1 MQLKPNRLINT
12 QNIVLTFK
20 ETIIRKPI
28 TPSPSAPVRRERDS
42 DGGPRVNEQIR
53 LERVRLV
60 DQNGEMIGV
69 VTIREALRQADEAGL
84 DLVEISPN
92 ADPPVCK
99 ILDYGKYKYE
109 MQKKASE
116 ARKKQ
121 KVVEVK
127 EIQIRPMIGDND
139 YQVKLR
145 AAKRFLEEG
154 DKVKVV
160 LRFRGREMAHT
171 EIGFGLLKKM
181 IEDLGALTKVEFE
194 PKMEGRQVMMVLG
207 PAAEVVEAK
216 PAEVKA

>member
-1 MQLKPNRLINT
+1 M
-12 QNIVLTFK
+12 
-20 ETIIRKPI
+20 
-28 TPSPSAPVRRERDS
+28 RREQRES
-42 DGGPRVNEQIR
+42 DGGLRINDQIR
-53 LERVRLV
+53 IDRVRLV

-69 VTIREALRQADEAGL
+69 VTTREALRQADEAGL

-109 MQKKASE
+109 QQKKASE

-139 YQVKLR
+139 YNVKMK
-145 AAKRFLEEG
+145 AAKRFLEDG

-181 IEDLGALTKVEFE
+181 IEDLGPVAKVEFE

-207 PAAEVVEAK
+207 PAAVKVVDAK
-216 PAEVKA
+216 PAEVKVAEAQ

>member
-1 MQLKPNRLINT
+1 
-12 QNIVLTFK
+12 
-20 ETIIRKPI
+20 
-28 TPSPSAPVRRERDS
+28 
-42 DGGPRVNEQIR
+42 
-53 LERVRLV
+53 
-60 DQNGEMIGV
+60 MIGI
-69 VTIREALRQADEAGL
+69 VTTREALRQAGEAGL

-109 MQKKASE
+109 QQKKASE

-139 YQVKLR
+139 YMVKLK
-145 AAKRFLEEG
+145 AAKRFLEDG

-160 LRFRGREMAHT
+160 LRFRGREMAHQ

-181 IEDLGALTKVEFE
+181 IEDLGSAAKVEFE

-207 PAAEVVEAK
+207 PAKVAEKAADAK
-216 PAEVKA
+216 PADPAPTETK

>member
-1 MQLKPNRLINT
+1 
-12 QNIVLTFK
+12 
-20 ETIIRKPI
+20 
-28 TPSPSAPVRRERDS
+28 
-42 DGGPRVNEQIR
+42 
-53 LERVRLV
+53 
-60 DQNGEMIGV
+60 MIGV
-69 VTIREALRQADEAGL
+69 VTTREALRQAGEAGL

-109 MQKKASE
+109 QQKKASE

-139 YQVKLR
+139 YMVKLK
-145 AAKRFLEEG
+145 AAKRFLEDG

-181 IEDLGALTKVEFE
+181 IEDLGSAAKVEFE

-207 PAAEVVEAK
+207 PVKADKAAAEAPVA
-216 PAEVKA
+216 PATETK

>member
-1 MQLKPNRLINT
+1 M
-12 QNIVLTFK
+12 
-20 ETIIRKPI
+20 
-28 TPSPSAPVRRERDS
+28 RREIRDN
-42 DGGPRVNEQIR
+42 DTGPRVNEQIK

-60 DQNGEMIGV
+60 DAEGEMIGV
-69 VTIREALRQADEAGL
+69 VTMREALRQADEAGL

-109 MQKKASE
+109 LQKKASE

-181 IEDLGALTKVEFE
+181 IEDLGAVAKVEFE

-207 PAAEVVEAK
+207 PAAIKIVADAK
-216 PAEVKA
+216 PAEPKTEA

>member
-1 MQLKPNRLINT
+1 
-12 QNIVLTFK
+12 
-20 ETIIRKPI
+20 
-28 TPSPSAPVRRERDS
+28 
-42 DGGPRVNEQIR
+42 
-53 LERVRLV
+53 
-60 DQNGEMIGV
+60 MIGV
-69 VTIREALRQADEAGL
+69 VTTREALRQAGEAGL

-109 MQKKASE
+109 QQKKASE

-181 IEDLGALTKVEFE
+181 IEDLGTAAKVEFE
-194 PKMEGRQVMMVLG
+194 PKMEGRQVMMVLSPAKVVEKVAETAAAPTTPAA
-207 PAAEVVEAK
+207 PAAETK
-216 PAEVKA
+216 

>member
-1 MQLKPNRLINT
+1 MVG
-12 QNIVLTFK
+12 IVT
-20 ETIIRKPI
+20 T
-28 TPSPSAPVRRERDS
+28 
-42 DGGPRVNEQIR
+42 
-53 LERVRLV
+53 
-60 DQNGEMIGV
+60 
-69 VTIREALRQADEAGL
+69 REALRQADEAGL

-139 YQVKLR
+139 YMVKLK
-145 AAKRFLEEG
+145 AAKRFLEDG

-171 EIGFGLLKKM
+171 EIGFNLLKKM
-181 IEDLGALTKVEFE
+181 IEDLGSATKVEFE

-207 PAAEVVEAK
+207 PAA
-216 PAEVKA
+216 KAVTA